1 MKYALWKKYIKR
13 ELFTGR
19 EAHTEDLRVV
29 LADILLTFAALEYI
43 ITVFVDIIT
52 T

>member
-13 ELFTGR
+13 ELFIGR
-19 EAHTEDLRVV
+19 EAHTEDLKMAM
-29 LADILLTFAALEYI
+29 ADIKLTWAALEYI